1 MNKFVGA
8 LLFLVLV
15 VVDLPIVYS
24 ATQPP
29 KATTTQKPTKV
40 KPSWALSVS
49 VKLVNKTEECRHYEL
64 EINNQIFMWVCD
76 AKIRVQLPSSAT
88 LENVTEL
95 KPINGTADLF
105 SLPRSI
111 YPGKYLVS
119 ELTVTGEGEP
129 KVEVLDVSVALSTKK
144 CPAKVF

>member
-1 MNKFVGA
+1 MNKFVGMF
-8 LLFLVLV
+8 LFLVLV

-29 KATTTQKPTKV
+29 KATTTQKPTK
-40 KPSWALSVS
+40 
-49 VKLVNKTEECRHYEL
+49 CRHYEL
-64 EINNQIFMWVCD
+64 EINNLIFMWVCD

-88 LENVTEL
+88 LENVTAL

-129 KVEVLDVSVALSTKK
+129 KVDVLDVSVAMSTKK
-144 CPAKVF
+144 CPAKAF